1 MAYSVYFS
9 RIFFSA
15 LAGKPVEKYGKSH
28 GAVPSLMGHPCLS
41 FNYNSLFFNF
51 YQLVDVLRQHTPM
64 QGVIM
69 NIVARPVWCS
79 QECWLRNEKT
89 SELQKQISDQEE
101 RYQLL
106 QRIINFYL
114 HHLAC

>member
-1 MAYSVYFS
+1 MHCKKFGVKKTKHSVYFS

-69 NIVARPVWCS
+69 NILWPCLCGAARS
-79 QECWLRNEKT
+79 AG
-89 SELQKQISDQEE
+89 SEMKNI
-101 RYQLL
+101 
-106 QRIINFYL
+106 
-114 HHLAC
+114 